1 MLVRFLKNK
10 LKKLSNKVNK
20 TLDPSKMVQNAMLT
34 AMGMKKKSKLQIL
47 LEKIMG
53 FFYAINS
60 RILRVADRITLF
72 YRNNIEGVPRIVW
85 AFFKFFFK
93 VFILGSITKFWHF
106 LVAFYKKDRKRAI
119 IYFILLY
126 IIYKAICF
134 ACYRISLMFVE
145 HKNNMVVMV
154 REVKPERIEKD
165 VNCDGYIESENN
177 LNYQAEVRGTIEKI
191 HVKEKQMVKRGQ
203 LLMELDS
210 KFTANSYISAKSILE
225 SKRLQYNAIKKLQQE
240 GLESIGNLK
249 AMQADL
255 ESANSNFES
264 AKKAY
269 NGLKIYAPFDGFIDN
284 INKKEKAQINPGEPL
299 FTLERTNATQ
309 VKCDI
314 QNISTDEIA
323 VDDFVDVYVGG
334 YEVAHGQIAVIGNSI
349 DVYTGSRTI
358 LINRID
364 SIKGYEEAVKPGI
377 SVMIK
382 VKAKSQH
389 DVFKISSEALETT
402 PTGAFMVKVLKPED
416 GSISTKNIWV
426 YSENDGINYVYGLED
441 KDMVVERGHEFVNVG
456 EKDIKYVAVDTD
468 KTASQST
475 KTGFFQKIKNAKDYI
490 YHTVPAVADKVAQF
504 ILHIPEF
511 SKFFINSIKN
521 DASILIGKVKSWF

>member
-10 LKKLSNKVNK
+10 LKKLSNKVNSS
-20 TLDPSKMVQNAMLT
+20 LNPSKMIQNAMLT
-34 AMGMKKKSKLQIL
+34 AMGMKKKSKLQL
-47 LEKIMG
+47 FLEKIIG

-60 RILRVADRITLF
+60 KILRLTDRILLF
-72 YRNNIEGVPRIVW
+72 YRNNIEGVPRILW

-93 VFILGSITKFWHF
+93 VFIWGSITKFWHF
-106 LVAFYKKDRKRAI
+106 LVAFYKKDKKRAI

-134 ACYRISLMFVE
+134 ACYRINLMFVE

-154 REVKPERIEKD
+154 REVKPERVEKN
-165 VNCDGYIESENN
+165 VNCYGYIESENN
-177 LNYQAEVRGTIEKI
+177 LNYQSEVRGNVEKI
-191 HVKEKQMVKRGQ
+191 YVKEKQNVKKGQ

-210 KFTANSYISAKSILE
+210 KFTANAYISAKSILE
-225 SKRLQYNAIKKLQQE
+225 SKRFQYNAIKKLQQE

-264 AKKAY
+264 AKKSY

-284 INKKEKAQINPGEPL
+284 IGKKEKAQINPGDLL

-314 QNISTDEIA
+314 QNISTEEIA
-323 VDDFVDVYVGG
+323 VDDFVDIYIGG

-441 KDMVVERGHEFVNVG
+441 KDIVVERGHEFVNVG
-456 EKDIKYVAVDTD
+456 EKNIKYVAVDD
-468 KTASQST
+468 EKTATQGNQ
-475 KTGFFQKIKNAKDYI
+475 KVQFQKIKNTKNYI
-490 YHTVPAVADKVAQF
+490 YHIILSLPDKVVTF
-504 ILHIPEF
+504 IMDIPEF
-511 SKFFINSIKN
+511 SKYFINDIKN
-521 DASILIGKVKSWF
+521 DASILIGKVKGLF